1 LIHAEVSVYPMGT
14 NTTSAS
20 FYIAKGIEAI
30 QSLDGIRF
38 EVNAMGTLLESENVD
53 KIFEAS
59 KRIMEAIHNSG
70 VQRVEVVL
78 KIDSRKDKDSKLE
91 EKLESLQK
99 YLKSK

>member
-1 LIHAEVSVYPMGT
+1 MGT

-30 QSLDGIRF
+30 QNMEGVRY
-38 EVNAMGTLLESENVD
+38 EVNAMGTILESENVD
-53 KIFEAS
+53 KIYEAS
-59 KRIMEAIHNSG
+59 KIITEAIHNLG

-91 EKLESLQK
+91 DKLESLK
-99 YLKSK
+99 KHLKSK

>member
-30 QSLDGIRF
+30 QSLDGVRF

-91 EKLESLQK
+91 EKLESLKK

>member
-1 LIHAEVSVYPMGT
+1 MIHAEVSAYPMGT

-30 QSLDGIRF
+30 QNLEGVRY

-59 KRIMEAIHNSG
+59 KRIMEAIHNLG
-70 VQRVEVVL
+70 VQRVEIVL

-91 EKLESLQK
+91 EKLESLK
-99 YLKSK
+99 KHLKSK

>member
-1 LIHAEVSVYPMGT
+1 MIHAEVSAYPMGT

-30 QSLDGIRF
+30 QNLEGVRY

-53 KIFEAS
+53 KIYDAS
-59 KRIMEAIHNSG
+59 KRMMEAIHNLG
-70 VQRVEVVL
+70 VQRIEVVL

-91 EKLESLQK
+91 EKLESLKK

>member
-1 LIHAEVSVYPMGT
+1 MIHAEVSAYPMGT

-30 QSLDGIRF
+30 QNLEGVRY

-59 KRIMEAIHNSG
+59 KRIMEAIHNLG
-70 VQRVEVVL
+70 VQRVEIVL
-78 KIDSRKDKDSKLE
+78 KIDSRKDKDLKLE
-91 EKLESLQK
+91 EKLESLK
-99 YLKSK
+99 KHLKSK

>member
-1 LIHAEVSVYPMGT
+1 MGT

-30 QSLDGIRF
+30 QNLDGVRY

-53 KIFEAS
+53 KIYDAS
-59 KRIMEAIHNSG
+59 KRMMEAIHNSG

-91 EKLESLQK
+91 EKLESLK
-99 YLKSK
+99 KHLKSK

>member
-1 LIHAEVSVYPMGT
+1 MIHAEVSAYPMGT

-30 QSLDGIRF
+30 QNLEGVRY

-59 KRIMEAIHNSG
+59 KRIMEAIHNLG
-70 VQRVEVVL
+70 VQRVEIVL
-78 KIDSRKDKDSKLE
+78 KIDSRKDKDLKFE
-91 EKLESLQK
+91 EKLESLK
-99 YLKSK
+99 KHLKPK

>member
-30 QSLDGIRF
+30 QSLDGVRF
-38 EVNAMGTLLESENVD
+38 EVNAMGTVLESENVD

-91 EKLESLQK
+91 DKLESLQK

>member
-1 LIHAEVSVYPMGT
+1 MIHAEVSAYPMGT

-30 QSLDGIRF
+30 QNLEGVHY

-59 KRIMEAIHNSG
+59 KRIMEAIHNLG
-70 VQRVEVVL
+70 VQRVEIVL
-78 KIDSRKDKDSKLE
+78 KIDSRKDKDLKLE
-91 EKLESLQK
+91 EKLESLK
-99 YLKSK
+99 KHLKSK

>member
-1 LIHAEVSVYPMGT
+1 MIHAEVSAYPMGT

-30 QSLDGIRF
+30 QNLEGLRY

-59 KRIMEAIHNSG
+59 KRIMEAIHNLG
-70 VQRVEVVL
+70 VQRVEIVL
-78 KIDSRKDKDSKLE
+78 KIDSRKDKDLKLE
-91 EKLESLQK
+91 EKLESLK
-99 YLKSK
+99 KHLKSK

>member
-1 LIHAEVSVYPMGT
+1 MIHAEVSAYPMGT

-30 QSLDGIRF
+30 QNLEGVRY

-70 VQRVEVVL
+70 VQRVEIVL

-91 EKLESLQK
+91 EKLESLKK

>member
-1 LIHAEVSVYPMGT
+1 MGT

-20 FYIAKGIEAI
+20 FYIAKEIEAI
-30 QSLDGIRF
+30 QNLEGVRY

-53 KIFEAS
+53 KIYDAS
-59 KRIMEAIHNSG
+59 KRMMEAIHNLG
-70 VQRVEVVL
+70 VQRIEVVL

-91 EKLESLQK
+91 EKLESLKK

>member
-1 LIHAEVSVYPMGT
+1 MIHAEVSVYPMGT

-30 QSLDGIRF
+30 QSLDGVRF